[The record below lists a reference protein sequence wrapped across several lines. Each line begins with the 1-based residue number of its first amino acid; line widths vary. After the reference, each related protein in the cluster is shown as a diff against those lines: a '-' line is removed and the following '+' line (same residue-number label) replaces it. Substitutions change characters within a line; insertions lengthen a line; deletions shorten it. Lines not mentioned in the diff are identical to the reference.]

1 MKKHLLIAGLLCAVT
16 IPPVSAVT
24 KCVKLT
30 PSTTCTSGNA
40 ESGQLNWSVTCGGI
54 LIQGIAGCGST
65 KFNAVGTTSDTVTTS
80 TTADNNKYCWCKMI
94 SPAVSKW
101 VFNIDNVT
109 ASACATSCA
118 ANCAGRVQQFPA
130 LRGGLFGN
138 LSD

>member
-54 LIQGIAGCGST
+54 LIQGIAGCSS
-65 KFNAVGTTSDTVTTS
+65 KSISEVGTTSDTVPTSATT
-80 TTADNNKYCWCKMI
+80 DNNRYCWCKMT

-101 VFNIDNVT
+101 VSNIDNVT
-109 ASACATSCA
+109 ASACAISCA
-118 ANCAGRVQQFPA
+118 ANCASRLGAFPSMRA
-130 LRGGLFGN
+130 GLFGS